1 MENDV
6 VKFYMPMD
14 LVKEAKTAVLIVMK
28 GDGMFF
34 KKIDITD

>member
-1 MENDV
+1 MENDE
-6 VKFYMPMD
+6 VKFYMPLD